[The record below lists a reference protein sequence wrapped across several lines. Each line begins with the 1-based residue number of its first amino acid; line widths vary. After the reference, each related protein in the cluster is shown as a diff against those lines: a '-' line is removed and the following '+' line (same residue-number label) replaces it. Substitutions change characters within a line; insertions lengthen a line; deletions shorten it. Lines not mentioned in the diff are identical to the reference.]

1 MRRREQ
7 RRFSPGLNPN
17 TSLSAFN
24 YIDERYADHRDP
36 LTWSLMTGIQPRRRE
51 RIQQVASAFNT
62 VTEESGR
69 LNRRDRPARSGHR
82 ATRRTAAWRR
92 ATSHVPS
99 ILNAPPAPACARES
113 MHAPMHAAQ
122 QSQCSRPAPTR
133 PKHTL
138 DAPPSTQANPTRNF
152 WAVSQAEP
160 TRNAATRRRFPRS
173 AKPTAN
179 KPRRKPHRSPGPMA
193 KSAPISCET
202 AQNPQGRAHGQGR
215 GSR

>member
-7 RRFSPGLNPN
+7 RRFSPELNLS
-17 TSLSAFN
+17 TSPSAFN

-62 VTEESGR
+62 VTEEAGR

-82 ATRRTAAWRR
+82 ATRRTATWRR

-99 ILNAPPAPACARES
+99 ILNAPPAPACAWES

-202 AQNPQGRAHGQGR
+202 AQNPQGRARGQGR

>member
-1 MRRREQ
+1 MRGREQ
-7 RRFSPGLNPN
+7 RRFSPGLNLN
-17 TSLSAFN
+17 ISLSAFS
-24 YIDERYADHRDP
+24 YVDERHADHRNP
-36 LTWSLMTGIQPRRRE
+36 PTWSLMTGIQPRRRE

-62 VTEESGR
+62 VTEEAGR

-99 ILNAPPAPACARES
+99 ILNTSPAPACARES

-133 PKHTL
+133 PKYTL

-152 WAVSQAEP
+152 WTVSQAEP
-160 TRNAATRRRFPRS
+160 ARNAATRRRFPRS
-173 AKPTAN
+173 EKPTAN

>member
-1 MRRREQ
+1 MQGRKHH
-7 RRFSPGLNPN
+7 RFSPGLNLN
-17 TSLSAFN
+17 TSPSAFN

-62 VTEESGR
+62 VTEEAGR

-99 ILNAPPAPACARES
+99 ILNTPPAPACARES

-122 QSQCSRPAPTR
+122 QSQCSRSAPTR

-138 DAPPSTQANPTRNF
+138 DAPPF
-152 WAVSQAEP
+152 
-160 TRNAATRRRFPRS
+160 NAS
-173 AKPTAN
+173 
-179 KPRRKPHRSPGPMA
+179 KPHSQLLGGFA
-193 KSAPISCET
+193 
-202 AQNPQGRAHGQGR
+202 G
-215 GSR
+215 

>member
-7 RRFSPGLNPN
+7 RRFSPGPNLN
-17 TSLSAFN
+17 TSLSAFS
-24 YIDERYADHRDP
+24 YVDERHADHRDP
-36 LTWSLMTGIQPRRRE
+36 LTWSLPTGIQPRRRE

-62 VTEESGR
+62 VTEEAGR

-82 ATRRTAAWRR
+82 ATRRTVAWRR

-99 ILNAPPAPACARES
+99 IPNTPPAPACARES

-152 WAVSQAEP
+152 WAVSQAES

-202 AQNPQGRAHGQGR
+202 AQNPQGRARGQGR

>member
-7 RRFSPGLNPN
+7 RRFSPELNLS
-17 TSLSAFN
+17 TSPSAFN

-62 VTEESGR
+62 VTEEAGR

-152 WAVSQAEP
+152 WAVSQVLALIFALKP
-160 TRNAATRRRFPRS
+160 HFWVVFARRFRI
-173 AKPTAN
+173 
-179 KPRRKPHRSPGPMA
+179 RQIGL
-193 KSAPISCET
+193 
-202 AQNPQGRAHGQGR
+202 Q
-215 GSR
+215 